1 MNAAKSITILLAEDH
16 EIVRA
21 GLRRM
26 LDGETDFVVLDEAST
41 GRQAVELAKRLH
53 PAVIVMDIS
62 MPLLNGVEATR
73 QIIQAVPGSKI
84 LILSAHNDDAYVD
97 RAMEA
102 GAVGYLIKQSSAHTL
117 IDAIRKIH
125 KGNTVLSPDVS
136 KRFHDRNQKSLD
148 RKGRI
153 KKKLILLSSREMEVL
168 QLIAEGSANKQIA
181 DELGISIKT
190 VEKHRDSLMRKLDIH
205 DTASLTR
212 YAIAE
217 GIVECDVKLTIL

>member
-1 MNAAKSITILLAEDH
+1 M
-16 EIVRA
+16 
-21 GLRRM
+21 
-26 LDGETDFVVLDEAST
+26 
-41 GRQAVELAKRLH
+41 AKRLH

-217 GIVECDVKLTIL
+217 GIVECDVKLTII